1 MKRQPILRSDWWA
14 LALVCALFL
23 VWFFTGYAPLRYI
36 VLAAAFL
43 YLFVVRIV
51 VLNRKNK

>member
-14 LALVCALFL
+14 LALVCVLFL
-23 VWFFTGYAPLRYI
+23 IWFFTGYAPLRYI